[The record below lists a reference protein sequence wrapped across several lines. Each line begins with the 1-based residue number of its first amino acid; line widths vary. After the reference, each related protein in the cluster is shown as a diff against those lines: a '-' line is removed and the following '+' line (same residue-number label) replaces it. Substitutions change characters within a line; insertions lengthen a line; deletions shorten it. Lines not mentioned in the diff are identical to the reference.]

1 MSKYKQLNISDLIDH
16 YNDDYINSITLNNIT
31 NAKELKQ
38 LVAELEKA
46 NNVVTQYYELL
57 YIDFIMSINSDS
69 QNGVDIDNV
78 IKYKNL
84 ASKIQKAYNYV
95 MYLNLFNNPFKSLK

>member
-1 MSKYKQLNISDLIDH
+1 MSKCKQLNISDLIDH

-38 LVAELEKA
+38 LVVELEKA

-69 QNGVDIDNV
+69 QNVVDIDNV

>member
-1 MSKYKQLNISDLIDH
+1 MSKSKQLNISDLIDH

-31 NAKELKQ
+31 SAKELKH

-69 QNGVDIDNV
+69 QNIIDIDNV

-84 ASKIQKAYNYV
+84 ANKIQKAYNYV